1 MNFKTLLRVLTSM
14 INIDLNSFN
23 SLFETEYKNLQKAY
37 DSFSLLEKVLF
48 VRNVSAYLFVNNI
61 KFNQTLELG
70 LFEEMPHFDLS
81 NFLQQVFELDKINI
95 ESVSTEQIASV
106 QSMKDQDLRLKF
118 SKTIKGVDQQ
128 ILLREATKP
137 HGSFE
142 ISDMEVPIQFQGR
155 MIYLCIPFKTG
166 VEIRENT
173 VPINAIYQILR
184 PFLEFNSCVVIFV
197 TAKKCSEQ
205 LMNYIKKM
213 KNKMNWPIEV
223 IEERTLSALLLYNNQ
238 L

>member
-1 MNFKTLLRVLTSM
+1 
-14 INIDLNSFN
+14 
-23 SLFETEYKNLQKAY
+23 
-37 DSFSLLEKVLF
+37 
-48 VRNVSAYLFVNNI
+48 
-61 KFNQTLELG
+61 
-70 LFEEMPHFDLS
+70 MPHFDLS